1 MASSDAPITFWQ
13 EVKDPKTSHPYYW
26 NPSTNEVSWT
36 LPTNGVLTSEASQR
50 SDEIHD
56 PEAEEERAVVS
67 KTRTNAPLTNGK
79 DDGEVNTTQ
88 SKEKTS
94 KKTEVSEGGRR
105 RSDDIFFNLLGNKE
119 IKIKRKPVK
128 TRITNA
134 NCKQFII
141 IIIINIILSR

>member
-1 MASSDAPITFWQ
+1 MTSSDAPITFWQ

-36 LPTNGVLTSEASQR
+36 LPANGVLTSEASQR

-88 SKEKTS
+88 NKEKTS
-94 KKTEVSEGGRR
+94 KKAEVSEGGREGGRRRRR
-105 RSDDIFFNLLGNKE
+105 RSDDIFLKLLGNKE

-141 IIIINIILSR
+141 